1 MCCSGGL
8 SLLSSSYQKR
18 RLTSVQ
24 IIVFF
29 YVGLILLSTIL
40 LYTPIFHNPGVSIS
54 FIDAMFTST
63 SAISVT
69 GLTVVAVHEIF
80 NQWGLLY
87 LTLLFQVGGI
97 GIMTLGTFFWL
108 LMGQKIGL
116 EQRIWIATD
125 HNRSTLAGLVSLM
138 RNILV
143 LALLIELVG
152 TILLGTHFL
161 LSGYHH
167 DWYTAYF
174 HGFFASISAFTNAG
188 FDLYGNSM
196 QSFAHDYIY
205 QAIIMLL
212 IVCGAIGFPVL
223 VEIRTYLAYRRA
235 KMRFTFSLFTKVT
248 TLTFFSLVVLGAVLI
263 FLFERNG
270 ILQGMKWHETLF
282 YSLFHSISSR
292 SGGLSTIDISLFT
305 TPTLLMLA
313 SLMFIGASP
322 SSVGGGIRTTT
333 FFVLVATVITH
344 MRGFKDVKVFGR
356 ELVED
361 DIIRSFIVFFVAIF
375 LVFSAVILLVW
386 LEDLPFQHVLFEVCS
401 AFGTTGLSSGIT
413 SAMGVPGKLI
423 LILMMVIG
431 RIGIINLLLFLKRN
445 DRIVRYHH
453 PKERLIIGQ

>member
-1 MCCSGGL
+1 
-8 SLLSSSYQKR
+8 LSSSSNQKR
-18 RLTSVQ
+18 KLTSVQ

-29 YVGLILLSTIL
+29 YVGLILLSSL
-40 LYTPIFHNPGVSIS
+40 LLWLPIFHKPGVSIS
-54 FIDAMFTST
+54 YIDAIFTSA

-69 GLTVVAVHEIF
+69 GLTAITVHEIF
-80 NQWGLLY
+80 NDWGILF
-87 LTLLFQVGGI
+87 LTLLFQIGGI
-97 GIMTLGTFFWL
+97 GIMTLGTFFWM

-143 LALLIELVG
+143 LALIIELIG

-161 LSGYHH
+161 VSGYYD
-167 DWYTAYF
+167 DWYRAYF

-188 FDLYGNSM
+188 FDLHGNSM
-196 QSFAHDYIY
+196 QSFTHDYIY
-205 QAIIMLL
+205 QSIVMLL

-248 TLTFFSLVVLGAVLI
+248 TLTFFSLVVVGALFI
-263 FLFERNG
+263 FFFERTG
-270 ILQGMKWHETLF
+270 ILQGMSWHEMLF
-282 YSLFHSISSR
+282 ASLFHSISSR
-292 SGGLSTIDISLFT
+292 SGGLATLDVSLFGT
-305 TPTLLMLA
+305 STLLMLA

-344 MRGFKDVKVFGR
+344 MRGYKDVKVFGR
-356 ELVED
+356 ELVQED
-361 DIIRSFIVFFVAIF
+361 IMRSFLVFFVAIT
-375 LVFSAVILLVW
+375 LVFTAVVLLVW
-386 LEDLPFQHVLFEVCS
+386 LEELPFQHVLFEVCS
-401 AFGTTGLSSGIT
+401 AFGTTGLSTGIT
-413 SAMGVPGKLI
+413 AEMGAPGKVI
-423 LILMMVIG
+423 LIVMMIIG

-445 DRIVRYHH
+445 DRIVRYSY